1 MERIGILGTTGYTG
15 RELIRILLR
24 HRGVEMTYLAARVEE
39 PTPLEVSFPEFRGMG
54 LLLQPLDLDAIIE
67 SCDICF
73 VCLPHKDAM
82 EHVADLRRAGKVV
95 IDLSA
100 DFRFANPSIYEAVYG
115 VEHVAREFNSE
126 AVYGLPEIYRDRLK
140 DTDLIACP
148 GCYPTSILLGLAPL
162 RSKNLVNWQGIIA
175 DSKSG
180 VSGAGRKPSPTTHYH
195 ECNESISAYNIGLHR
210 HQPEIEERLSEWV
223 DSDVMLTFAPHLTPM
238 DRGILS
244 TIYITLLDHTEEDTL
259 HEIYENFY
267 RDEPFVRVLPPG
279 QQPRTKAVSNTNY
292 CDIALTVVPEAGLLV
307 ITSAIDN
314 LIKGASGQAAQCFNI
329 RVGYSENEG
338 LM

>member
-1 MERIGILGTTGYTG
+1 MERIGILGATGYTG

-24 HRGVEMTYLAARVEE
+24 HRGVEITYLAARVEK
-39 PTPLEVSFPEFRGMG
+39 PTCLEDTFPEFRGMG
-54 LLLQPLDLDAIIE
+54 LSLQPLDVDAIIE
-67 SCDICF
+67 NADICF

-82 EHVADLRRAGKVV
+82 EFVAELRRAGQVT

-115 VEHVAREFNSE
+115 VEHVAREFNTE
-126 AVYGLPEIYRDRLK
+126 AVYGLPEIYRDLLK
-140 DTDLIACP
+140 EAQLIACP

-162 RSKNLVNWQGIIA
+162 RSTNFVDWSGIIA

-180 VSGAGRKPSPTTHYH
+180 VSGAGRKPTQTTHYH
-195 ECNESISAYNIGLHR
+195 ECNENISAYNIGLHR
-210 HQPEIEERLSEWV
+210 HQPEIEERLTEWV
-223 DSDVMLTFAPHLTPM
+223 ESDVTLTFAPHLVPM

-244 TIYITLLDHTEEDTL
+244 TIYVPLLDHTEEDTL
-259 HEIYENFY
+259 HEIYHNFY
-267 RDEPFVRVLPPG
+267 SDEPFVRILPPG
-279 QQPRTKAVSNTNY
+279 QQPRTKAVANTNY
-292 CDIALTVVPEAGLLV
+292 CDIALTVVPEANLLV
-307 ITSAIDN
+307 VTSAIDN
-314 LIKGASGQAAQCFNI
+314 LIKGASGQAVQCFNI